1 MATVRQT
8 LALQDKMSPVLSKIM
23 SAMHSTINVMEQM
36 NTAAGRGINPAQ
48 FARTRAEILGA
59 ENALNDLR
67 NTTDKLDGPTERAR
81 QGFSGWQAAIV
92 TANQA
97 VQLLRSGIQGLG
109 TVTGFFD
116 SLSSTSSRVKLVN
129 DGLQE
134 QNELQ
139 QKIFES
145 AQRSRASYQE
155 TASTVAKLNLL
166 AGNQFASNEEAIAFA
181 ETMNKAFVISGADT
195 SEQSAAMR
203 QMSQAMASGRLQG
216 DEYNS
221 IIENAPLVAQAIEKY
236 MGVSRGKLKEL
247 ASEGAITADIIK
259 EAVFN
264 ASEEINTQFAEMPM
278 KFGDH
283 MTSLKNKG
291 IQALEPLTTRFSNFM
306 NSDQFKGWVAAA
318 EVALGNAV
326 AWVGELVDKIAIL
339 GQSAGAQALISQLGM
354 LVGILAWAVE
364 FAVSF
369 GVAVIDNWQW
379 IGPIVWGIVAAM
391 VAYKTI
397 TGILTAVELA
407 KNAVFLIG
415 LGISAAKTGM
425 TLAEAAATMT
435 DAEAKKYAT
444 AQQWALNSATYAF
457 PGMWIIMII
466 IAIIA
471 AIYLVIG
478 VINKLTGESISATG
492 IILGALATAGA
503 FVWDLF
509 LGILELVIGVFNFL
523 VNPIIAW
530 VNFFANV
537 FNDPIGSVIHLFG
550 DLADNVLGILQKIA
564 SAMDMVFGSNMAGTV
579 QGWRNSLK
587 AKVDTA
593 AKEYGNGEYEKV
605 MSALDFGV
613 EDLGLKRIEYSDAW
627 AAGYSAGETVDES
640 IGSITDKI
648 FGGIDMSAIEEATKQ
663 ASPGSDFDPSQYT
676 SGDGFKVDA
685 SGSEVSLS
693 DEDIKY
699 LKDVA
704 KLEYVNQYTTLR
716 PTVQATFGDIHETT
730 DVNQVMQ
737 VFEDAIA
744 EAYSSSLGKG

>member
-8 LALQDKMSPVLSKIM
+8 LALQDRMSPVLSKIISSM
-23 SAMHSTINVMEQM
+23 QSTINVMEQM

-48 FARTRAEILGA
+48 FARARAEIRGA
-59 ENALNDLR
+59 EDALNDLR
-67 NTTDKLDGPTERAR
+67 FAETRLEGPTENVRK
-81 QGFSGWQAAIV
+81 GFSGWQAAIV

-97 VQLLRSGIQGLG
+97 VQLLRSGIQGVG
-109 TVTGFFD
+109 TAAGFFD

-129 DGLQE
+129 DELQT
-134 QNELQ
+134 QQQLQ

-145 AQRSRASYQE
+145 AQRSRANYQE
-155 TASTVAKLNLL
+155 TASAVAKLNLL
-166 AGNQFASNEEAIAFA
+166 AGSTFASNDEAIAFA

-236 MGVSRGKLKEL
+236 MGVSRAELKAL
-247 ASEGAITADIIK
+247 ASEGAITSDIIK
-259 EAVFN
+259 AAVFT
-264 ASEEINTQFAEMPM
+264 ASDEINAQFEEMPM

-306 NSDQFKGWVAAA
+306 QSDQFASWMATL
-318 EVALGNAV
+318 EVAIGNLV
-326 AWVGELVDKIAIL
+326 TWVDGLVDTISKL
-339 GQSAGAQALISQLGM
+339 GQSAGAQQLVSELGM
-354 LVGILAWAVE
+354 LFGILLGLIELAVN
-364 FAVSF
+364 F
-369 GVAVIDNWQW
+369 GVAIVDNWQW
-379 IGPIVWGIVAAM
+379 ISPIVWSIVAALI
-391 VAYKTI
+391 AYKTAL
-397 TGILTAVELA
+397 GIAAIVQGV
-407 KNAVFLIG
+407 KNAVDFI
-415 LGISAAKTGM
+415 AEVQAYRNARA
-425 TLAEAAATMT
+425 TLADASAKGTEAAAT
-435 DAEAKKYAT
+435 AAAT
-444 AQQWALNSATYAF
+444 VAQSGFNVALAACPIT
-457 PGMWIIMII
+457 WIILGII
-466 IAIIA
+466 LIIA
-471 AIYLVIG
+471 AIYMIIG
-478 VINKLTGESISATG
+478 VINKLTGSTISATG
-492 IILGALATAGA
+492 VILGVLAVAGA

-509 LGILELVIGVFNFL
+509 LGILELVIGVFNYL

-564 SAMDMVFGSNMAGTV
+564 SAMDMVFGSNMADTV
-579 QGWRNSLK
+579 QGWRDSLSS
-587 AKVDTA
+587 KVEIA

-613 EDLGLKRIEYSDAW
+613 EDLGLKRIAYSDAW
-627 AAGYSAGETVDES
+627 SKGYSAGESVDES
-640 IGSITDKI
+640 VGSITDKL
-648 FGGIDMSAIEEATKQ
+648 FGGVDMSALEKATGEA
-663 ASPGSDFDPSQYT
+663 SGSDFDPSNYT
-676 SGDGFKVDA
+676 NGNGFKVDA

-716 PTVQATFGDIHETT
+716 PTVQATFGDIRETA

-737 VFEDAIA
+737 VFEDAIEA
-744 EAYSSSLGKG
+744 AYSSSLGKG